1 MRAAAGG
8 GWQDEWFSRGA
19 SERYTMPAAGR
30 FGCGGW
36 WLGSADLQAAAT
48 PEHLPHRSP
57 GPTQCLSPHTSAT
70 LPPTQRH
77 MPNVGFYQ
85 PIGADVLQ
93 HGKGA
98 RLPKHVAMCVRCSGH
113 AGCWVGRME
122 AAVQDACNQATK
134 AASTLQMCPTHPPPS
149 AAPAALRPPCR
160 LKSAFD
166 LPDDPARMY
175 GVTEEEAQV
184 GSWLGH
190 AVRHARLRP
199 QGGGAAVCLGSPTA
213 QAGTLPSCCSSPRRV
228 GWCLLLLIARSTDR
242 LPAAPQ
248 ALLAAGRTEELMD
261 RVFSKYQVGWHSV
274 CLCVVSV

>member
-1 MRAAAGG
+1 MRAGAGG
-8 GWQDEWFSRGA
+8 GWQDEWVSMGA
-19 SERYTMPAAGR
+19 SERYTMPVAGW

-36 WLGSADLQAAAT
+36 WLAVPTCKPPPRRSISPTAYRVYLSVCHPT
-48 PEHLPHRSP
+48 HRQP
-57 GPTQCLSPHTSAT
+57 

-113 AGCWVGRME
+113 AGCWAGRME
-122 AAVQDACNQATK
+122 AAVQCVCNGATK
-134 AASTLQMCPTHPPPS
+134 AASISRVCPTHAPPS
-149 AAPAALRPPCR
+149 AAPAALCPPGR

-190 AVRHARLRP
+190 AVRHAHARLRLRP
-199 QGGGAAVCLGSPTA
+199 PGGGGS
-213 QAGTLPSCCSSPRRV
+213 
-228 GWCLLLLIARSTDR
+228 R
-242 LPAAPQ
+242 LSRAPNRTG
-248 ALLAAGRTEELMD
+248 GRPP
-261 RVFSKYQVGWHSV
+261 
-274 CLCVVSV
+274 